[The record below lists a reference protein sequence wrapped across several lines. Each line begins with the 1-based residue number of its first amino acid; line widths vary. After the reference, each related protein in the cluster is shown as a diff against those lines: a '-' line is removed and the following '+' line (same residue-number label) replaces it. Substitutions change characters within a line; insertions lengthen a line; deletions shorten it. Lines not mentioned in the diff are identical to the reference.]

1 MWNAFWQLKC
11 CNHWDILFQADF
23 NVKKG
28 WFQEFIPA
36 SYSYSYSGI
45 RLIKHSLS
53 IIMELL
59 TFYCHENNIFLT
71 FSWDTDQAT
80 FVSEVH
86 QFHFHFT
93 NCFLKGPPGIP
104 GVRGLRGIKGD
115 MVRTIL
121 DYYYYFFGL
130 YNM

>member
-1 MWNAFWQLKC
+1 MLFGQLKC